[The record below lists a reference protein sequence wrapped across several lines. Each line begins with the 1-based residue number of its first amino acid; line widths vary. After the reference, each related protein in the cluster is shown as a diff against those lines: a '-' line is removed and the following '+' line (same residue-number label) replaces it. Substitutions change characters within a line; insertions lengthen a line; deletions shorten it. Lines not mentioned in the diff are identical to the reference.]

1 MGIAAACVMTSSGK
15 RADGFLRRFRRRRLL
30 AFLRREHLYATLDA
44 LGGETRLFLNAR
56 TLQTMLAD
64 CRWEEA
70 RRYVGRFLP
79 RRQIGV
85 EARAVLRLIAY
96 LSAVDDVAQGRRPG
110 SEFAGDH
117 LEREFEADAT
127 SSNTMVCADFVRK
140 ISRKRSSFPGRWDS
154 VEWQFLRIQA
164 ALIVKELVINTPEF
178 SHLLRLPRYPVNP
191 ECMMPVWF
199 GCRRKHQRKIIGR
212 MPASLLAH
220 CFLPKERC
228 PSPKKQGIP
237 GAPVVP
243 CIGRNCGLLSAN
255 AVTEHLSQEDCHSE
269 SVASTKH
276 SPTTRELCPRRRK
289 KTTVVPDGE

>member
-1 MGIAAACVMTSSGK
+1 MTSSGK

-117 LEREFEADAT
+117 LKREFEADAT

-140 ISRKRSSFPGRWDS
+140 ISRKRSSSPGRWDS

-178 SHLLRLPRYPVNP
+178 SHLLQLPRYPVNL

-269 SVASTKH
+269 SVASTEH
-276 SPTTRELCPRRRK
+276 SPTTRELCPVSRSH
-289 KTTVVPDGE
+289 T

>member
-1 MGIAAACVMTSSGK
+1 MTSSGK

-127 SSNTMVCADFVRK
+127 SSNTMVLPEASEKDHRSDAGISSSPLFSSKGEVSFTKETRFV
-140 ISRKRSSFPGRWDS
+140 S
-154 VEWQFLRIQA
+154 
-164 ALIVKELVINTPEF
+164 
-178 SHLLRLPRYPVNP
+178 
-191 ECMMPVWF
+191 
-199 GCRRKHQRKIIGR
+199 
-212 MPASLLAH
+212 
-220 CFLPKERC
+220 
-228 PSPKKQGIP
+228 
-237 GAPVVP
+237 
-243 CIGRNCGLLSAN
+243 
-255 AVTEHLSQEDCHSE
+255 
-269 SVASTKH
+269 
-276 SPTTRELCPRRRK
+276 
-289 KTTVVPDGE
+289 

>member
-1 MGIAAACVMTSSGK
+1 MTSSGK

-70 RRYVGRFLP
+70 RR
-79 RRQIGV
+79 
-85 EARAVLRLIAY
+85 
-96 LSAVDDVAQGRRPG
+96 
-110 SEFAGDH
+110 
-117 LEREFEADAT
+117 
-127 SSNTMVCADFVRK
+127 
-140 ISRKRSSFPGRWDS
+140 DS

-269 SVASTKH
+269 SVASTEH
-276 SPTTRELCPRRRK
+276 SPTTRELCPLYVMWGIPFQRRRK